1 MILNIHK
8 DNLNVLSRAMC
19 EKYQI
24 LLLCDEQNTP
34 YIGYINQTPPPGLN
48 EVIKRHFPSL
58 PNMQKINPKL
68 FYQYA
73 KFLTLQEEIKNHI
86 HHIGALLDCIILAA
100 IKHQASDIHIEHFG
114 QDGWIRFRIHGE
126 LESCAMLNESVYK
139 ALCSKI
145 KLESR
150 LDITQIKES
159 QDGRAQKIIDDKI
172 YDLRISV
179 LPLFEGE
186 SIVIR
191 ILSKHKKHLMLEDL
205 HLDPKNLDI
214 IKNNIHKTHGIILIT
229 GPTGSGKSTT
239 QYAMLES
246 LKNRNLKII
255 TIEDPIEYQM
265 PFATQIQT
273 NEQLG
278 FSQALRAILR
288 QDPDVIMVG
297 EIRDAQTLELAFS
310 AALTGHL
317 VLATLHAND
326 ISSSFERLL
335 NLGLSAHNIFASL
348 LLIISQRLLKP
359 LCPKCKKQQNG
370 SWYAEGCEYCNMQG
384 SFGRELVYEICEINQ
399 EARSLAKQK
408 GFESLPRCQ
417 SLYEN
422 AKSKNCFSQDEL
434 NKLL

>member
-1 MILNIHK
+1 
-8 DNLNVLSRAMC
+8 
-19 EKYQI
+19 
-24 LLLCDEQNTP
+24 
-34 YIGYINQTPPPGLN
+34 
-48 EVIKRHFPSL
+48 
-58 PNMQKINPKL
+58 
-68 FYQYA
+68 
-73 KFLTLQEEIKNHI
+73 
-86 HHIGALLDCIILAA
+86 
-100 IKHQASDIHIEHFG
+100 
-114 QDGWIRFRIHGE
+114 
-126 LESCAMLNESVYK
+126 
-139 ALCSKI
+139 
-145 KLESR
+145 
-150 LDITQIKES
+150 
-159 QDGRAQKIIDDKI
+159 
-172 YDLRISV
+172 
-179 LPLFEGE
+179 
-186 SIVIR
+186 
-191 ILSKHKKHLMLEDL
+191 MLEDL

-335 NLGLSAHNIFASL
+335 NLGLSTHNIFASL

-384 SFGRELVYEICEINQ
+384 GFGRELVYEICEINQ

>member
-8 DNLNVLSRAMC
+8 DNSAVLSKAIC

-34 YIGYINQTPPPGLN
+34 HIGYINQTPPAAIN
-48 EVIKRHFPSL
+48 EIIKQHFSIL

-68 FYQYA
+68 FYQNI
-73 KFLTLQEEIKNHI
+73 KFLPFQEEVKNHTNNI
-86 HHIGALLDCIILAA
+86 SALLDCIIQSA
-100 IKHQASDIHIEHFG
+100 IKYQASDIHIERFG
-114 QDGWIRFRIHGE
+114 QDGWIRFRIYGE
-126 LESCAMLNESVYK
+126 LESCSMLDKSTYK

-150 LDITQIKES
+150 LDITQIKEA
-159 QDGRAQKIIDDKI
+159 QDGRTQKIIDNKV

-205 HLDPKNLDI
+205 HLDLSHLNI
-214 IKNNIHKTHGIILIT
+214 IKNNICKTHGIILIT

-246 LKNRNLKII
+246 IKNRNLKII

-265 PFATQIQT
+265 SFATQIQT

-297 EIRDAQTLELAFS
+297 EIRDTQTLELAFS

-335 NLGLSAHNIFASL
+335 NLGLNTHTIFASL

-359 LCPKCKKQQNG
+359 LCPKCKKLQNDI
-370 SWYAEGCEYCNMQG
+370 WYADGCEYCNMQG
-384 SFGRELVYEICEINQ
+384 SFGRELVYEICEIN
-399 EARSLAKQK
+399 EEIRNLAKQK
-408 GFESLPRCQ
+408 GFENLPKQQ

-422 AKSKNCFSQDEL
+422 AKSKNCFSQEEL
-434 NKLL
+434 NKLI